1 VLYPA
6 SCEQSGLATASS
18 SSERDADAAA
28 ATAASCVTAM
38 RLSSGAARRVLDA
51 HHGSGV

>member
-28 ATAASCVTAM
+28 AASCVTAM

-51 HHGSGV
+51 HRGSGV

>member
-28 ATAASCVTAM
+28 AAASCVTAM